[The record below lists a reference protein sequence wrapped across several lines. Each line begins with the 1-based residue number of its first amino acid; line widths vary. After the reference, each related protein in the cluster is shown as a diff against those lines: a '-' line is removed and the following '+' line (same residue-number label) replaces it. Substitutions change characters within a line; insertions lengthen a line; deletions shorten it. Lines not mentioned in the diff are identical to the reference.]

1 MNSWTN
7 EFSNIKS
14 GTLFKTEILR
24 YLHVSQQQTSR
35 LGTLIGGLMI
45 LMKIDRLVLYSK
57 DKL

>member
-35 LGTLIGGLMI
+35 LGT
-45 LMKIDRLVLYSK
+45 
-57 DKL
+57 